1 MSSYYN
7 PNKNFIFNDEQI
19 FLKKVNNMPNNKRMY
34 LSASSTVEASIVVP
48 LFIYAIMTVTYLIQ
62 IVGIQVKVQQTL
74 YNESRKMAKYIYAN
88 EMINDL
94 GTSDSQKEDLIK
106 VDESGDK
113 DEGSRS
119 ILENGIGVGIA
130 QTLFISELGAEYI
143 KKSHIVGGVAG
154 FNMMNSKI
162 MSQNNMINIV
172 VSYTV
177 RNPFDIFG
185 IGIMTFTQ
193 SASTNAWLG
202 DTYNADKSHKSEDS
216 SNTDETIVYI
226 TPSGSVYHTNR
237 NCSYLILSIHEIA
250 IDQLEN
256 QRNESGGKY
265 YACEKCGTKNA
276 AGEFFITDY
285 GDRYHTTVNCS
296 ALMRN
301 VMAVQL
307 SKVLDRK
314 QCGKCK
320 GD

>member
-7 PNKNFIFNDEQI
+7 PKKNFIFNDEQI

-34 LSASSTVEASIVVP
+34 LSASSTVEASFVIP

-62 IVGIQVKVQQTL
+62 IIGLQIKVQQVL
-74 YNESRKMAKYIYAN
+74 YNESRKMAKYIYAY
-88 EMINDL
+88 EMIK
-94 GTSDSQKEDLIK
+94 GETTSENQKKDLIK
-106 VDESGDK
+106 ADESSDK
-113 DEGSRS
+113 DESYML
-119 ILENGIGVGIA
+119 ILENGVEVGIA
-130 QTLFISELGAEYI
+130 QTIFISELGIEYI
-143 KKSHIVGGVAG
+143 ENAHIVGGVAG

-162 MSQNNMINIV
+162 MSKNNMINLV
-172 VSYTV
+172 VTYTV

-202 DTYNADKSHKSEDS
+202 DTYNIDKSENA
-216 SNTDETIVYI
+216 SNTDDTIVYI

-237 NCSYLILSIHEIA
+237 NCSYLILSIHETSVN
-250 IDQLEN
+250 QLEN

-265 YACEKCGTKNA
+265 YACEKCGNKSCE
-276 AGEFFITDY
+276 GIFYITDY
-285 GDRYHTTVNCS
+285 GDRYHTTANCS

-301 VMAVQL
+301 IMAVQL
-307 SKVLDRK
+307 STVLDRK
-314 QCGKCK
+314 QCNKCK